1 MRVGVFFWLLS
12 GAAFPFGLRCGNVGR
27 MTIVRRADQA
37 TPLDPE
43 RLVLSVVI
51 PCFNERDTLEGILA
65 AVRAAPYKKQII
77 VVDDGSVDGTR
88 ELLRSL
94 PPADDLLVLFHEK
107 NRGKGAA
114 VRTGFAAATG
124 DVVLVQD
131 ADLEYDPA
139 EYPVLMEPITSGVAD
154 VVYGSRF
161 TSRPHRVQ
169 YFWHMVANK
178 VLTTMGNMVSNL
190 NLTDMETC
198 YKVFRREVLDQIVLR
213 EERFAFD
220 PEVTVAIS
228 RIPGVRIY
236 EVPIS
241 YFGRTYDEG
250 KKIGAIDAVRAAYV
264 LGREAARD
272 AARTTPSQLVR
283 SVRVRLGGKSTPKGK
298 GRP

>member
-1 MRVGVFFWLLS
+1 MS
-12 GAAFPFGLRCGNVGR
+12 S
-27 MTIVRRADQA
+27 VRSDRA
-37 TPLDPE
+37 TPLDPQA
-43 RLVLSVVI
+43 LVLSVVI
-51 PCFNERDTLEGILA
+51 PCFNERETIELILA
-65 AVRAAPYKKQII
+65 AVRAAPYRKQIV
-77 VVDDGSVDGTR
+77 VVDDGSADGTR
-88 ELLRSL
+88 EFLHAL
-94 PPADDLLVLFHEK
+94 PPADDLLIIFHEK

-124 DVVLVQD
+124 DVVVVQD

-139 EYPVLMEPITSGVAD
+139 EYPVLLEPIVTGVAD

-161 TSRPHRVQ
+161 TSKPHRVQ

-178 VLTTMGNMVSNL
+178 MLTTMGNMVSNL

-198 YKVFRREVLDQIVLR
+198 YKVFRREILQDLVLR

-241 YFGRTYDEG
+241 YYGRTYDEG

-264 LGREAARD
+264 LGREAMRDVASTSPTRLAR
-272 AARTTPSQLVR
+272 AF
-283 SVRVRLGGKSTPKGK
+283 RVRLGGRQAPAGKGK
-298 GRP
+298 S

>member
-1 MRVGVFFWLLS
+1 MPAIPHGDS
-12 GAAFPFGLRCGNVGR
+12 S
-27 MTIVRRADQA
+27 

-43 RLVLSVVI
+43 HLLLTVVI
-51 PCFNERDTLEGILA
+51 PCFNERATIDVVLT
-65 AVRAAPYKKQII
+65 AVRAAPYRKQII
-77 VVDDGSVDGTR
+77 VVDDASNDGTR
-88 ELLRSL
+88 DLLRSL
-94 PPADDLLVLFHEK
+94 PSADDLIVLFHER

-131 ADLEYDPA
+131 ADLEYDPQ
-139 EYPVLMEPITSGVAD
+139 EYPVLLEPIVSGVAD
-154 VVYGSRF
+154 VVFGSRF

-178 VLTTMGNMVSNL
+178 MLTTMGNMVSNL

-198 YKVFRREVLDQIVLR
+198 YKVFRREIVEQLELR
-213 EERFAFD
+213 EERFGFD

-228 RIPGVRIY
+228 RLPGVRIY

-250 KKIGAIDAVRAAYV
+250 KKIGAIDAVRAAWV
-264 LGREAARD
+264 LGREAAYGV
-272 AARTTPSQLVR
+272 ARTSPRQLVR
-283 SVRVRLGGKSTPKGK
+283 GIRVRLGGRNPRHGK
-298 GRP
+298 DGP